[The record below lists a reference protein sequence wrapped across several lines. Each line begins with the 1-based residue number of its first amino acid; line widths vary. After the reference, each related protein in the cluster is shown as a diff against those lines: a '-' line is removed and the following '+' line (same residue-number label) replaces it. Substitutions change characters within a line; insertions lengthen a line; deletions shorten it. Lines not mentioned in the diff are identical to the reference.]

1 MILVDTSVWIAYFN
15 GEASRQTDMLDAL
28 IGQEPVATGDLI
40 ITEVLRGFWL
50 ENDYETVKRL
60 LTSLTIFNL
69 AGEEIAIKSADNCHH
84 LSREGINI
92 RKPLNAIIATF
103 CIENDLPLLFSDK
116 DFEPFTAHLNLRA
129 VI

>member
-15 GEASRQTDMLDAL
+15 GEASRQTDMLDSL
-28 IGQEPVATGDLI
+28 IGQEPLATGDLI

-60 LTSLTIFNL
+60 LKSLTIFDL
-69 AGEEIAIKSADNCHH
+69 AGEEIAIKSADNCY
-84 LSREGINI
+84 LLRREGIDV

-129 VI
+129 VV